1 MKAEWAFR
9 VFDEDGDNRLDRHD
23 IRKVVIALTNF
34 DGGVENENVES
45 GNQMVMEQQQHI
57 EQ

>member
-9 VFDEDGDNRLDRHD
+9 LFDEDGDNRLDRHD

-45 GNQMVMEQQQHI
+45 GNQMVMGQHI
-57 EQ
+57 DYY

>member
-9 VFDEDGDNRLDRHD
+9 EFDEDGDNRLARHD

-34 DGGVENENVES
+34 DGGVENENGVES
-45 GNQMVMEQQQHI
+45 GNQMVKQW
-57 EQ
+57 

>member
-45 GNQMVMEQQQHI
+45 GNQMVMGQHI
-57 EQ
+57 D